1 MVAVLDDPTTIY
13 RRVEFDA
20 RIEGSDGAALTRLC
34 LERAIG
40 EIARARS
47 ASDRATR
54 ADALA
59 GAGAALL
66 ALMEGVAL
74 DNPLRRPLLEFY
86 GGVRAGVLATLIR
99 PDDATLAQAQRD
111 LSDVKGVLD
120 QTDRA

>member
-1 MVAVLDDPTTIY
+1 MLATLDNPAVTY

-34 LERAIG
+34 LERAIA

-47 ASDRATR
+47 AADRTTR
-54 ADALA
+54 SDALA

-66 ALMEGVAL
+66 ALVEGVAP

-86 GGVRAGVLATLIR
+86 GGVRARVLATLAA
-99 PDDATLAQAQRD
+99 PDDTSLAEAGRD
-111 LSDVKGVLD
+111 LGDVLALLD
-120 QTDRA
+120 

>member
-1 MVAVLDDPTTIY
+1 MIAVLDDPATTY

-34 LERAIG
+34 LERAIA

-47 ASDRATR
+47 APDRTTR

-59 GAGAALL
+59 SAGAALL
-66 ALMEGVAL
+66 ALVEGVAP

-86 GGVRAGVLATLIR
+86 GGVRARVLGSLAK
-99 PDDATLAQAQRD
+99 PDDAALAQAGRD
-111 LSDVKGVLD
+111 LADVLTLV
-120 QTDRA
+120 

>member
-1 MVAVLDDPTTIY
+1 MLATLDNPAATY

-34 LERAIG
+34 LERAIA

-47 ASDRATR
+47 AADRTTR
-54 ADALA
+54 SDALA

-66 ALMEGVAL
+66 ALVEGVAP

-86 GGVRAGVLATLIR
+86 GGVRAGVLATLTR
-99 PDDATLAQAQRD
+99 PDDATLAQAERD
-111 LSDVKGVLD
+111 LSDVLGVLE
-120 QTDRA
+120 

>member
-1 MVAVLDDPTTIY
+1 MLAVLDDPVTIY

-40 EIARARS
+40 DIARAR
-47 ASDRATR
+47 AAPDRTTR

-66 ALMEGVAL
+66 ALMEGVAP

-86 GGVRAGVLATLIR
+86 GGVRARVLATLAV
-99 PDDATLAQAQRD
+99 PDDGSLAEAERD
-111 LSDVKGVLD
+111 LLDVLGLLG
-120 QTDRA
+120 